1 MQRDEGGQAMV
12 EFALVLPVILLLLF
26 GMLQLGLVLNARQ
39 TVAYAAQ
46 AAANGYAQTL
56 ERRTADAR
64 AAEAAEALRPRL
76 PGSGAVRYTIFR
88 GGQELGITSDGTGAF
103 GDLVAARVNYGFPS
117 PIRAGIGPF
126 RFPDTF
132 TLSAEAVARIE
143 ATGSVDPGGA
153 AAGAAPVQPSS
164 PPPTGPPTPSPT
176 PTPTSTSAPTPSPTA
191 TASPT
196 PTPSPTATPRPAD
209 CLVFAGVIGPSTLK
223 NTEID
228 RTQARLGL
236 TVGPGSH
243 AVVHYFSK
251 RVGFGSSR
259 SQQVSYSI
267 WLTRPQIGATVT
279 TSQAM
284 YVFGRYEQVT
294 LRFTGIAGGSCARG

>member
-1 MQRDEGGQAMV
+1 MRRDEGGQAMV
-12 EFALVLPVILLLLF
+12 EFALVLPIILLLLF

-64 AAEAAEALRPRL
+64 AADAAEALRPRL

-88 GGQELGITSDGTGAF
+88 EGRELGITSDGTGAF
-103 GDLVAARVNYGFPS
+103 GDLVAARVSYGFPS

-126 RFPDTF
+126 RFPDSF

-143 ATGSVDPGGA
+143 ATGSVDPG
-153 AAGAAPVQPSS
+153 PT
-164 PPPTGPPTPSPT
+164 PPPSRT
-176 PTPTSTSAPTPSPTA
+176 PTPSPTA

-196 PTPSPTATPRPAD
+196 PSPSLTPTPRPAD
-209 CLVFAGVIGPSTLK
+209 CLVFAGVTGPSTLR

-228 RTQARLGL
+228 RVQARPGL

-243 AVVHYFSK
+243 AVVHYFST

-279 TSQAM
+279 ASQGM

-294 LRFTGIAGGSCARG
+294 LRFTGIAGGNCARG